1 MNGQWT
7 NRQQITDNR
16 KHSATITFQ
25 VKKYQVMHY
34 YATFTKL
41 ESLCF

>member
-25 VKKYQVMHY
+25 VQKIPSN
-34 YATFTKL
+34 AL
-41 ESLCF
+41 LCHFY